1 MIGGPNMESKNKK
14 TKGLV
19 VITFVMMISVNVLA
33 NVIPI
38 NGVSTGRVSDSYPNL
53 FAPAGVTF
61 TIWGLIYL
69 LLTLHTLYQIGFFR
83 GAKAYFNDTQLQK
96 IAIAFSISSLVN
108 SVWIFSWH
116 YKVIPLSMILMIL
129 LLICLIY
136 IIKIINEQS
145 LTLKEHILINL
156 PFSVYF
162 GWITVATI
170 ANVTTFFVSIGWKGL
185 GLQDSTWTV
194 IMLAIGSL
202 IGVLTAVRFNDIAYI
217 FVFIWAYIG
226 ILIKNMGTLGFL
238 GQYQDIMF
246 TVIFCIIIFVVT
258 IICVYISKK
267 RYKPLQ

>member
-1 MIGGPNMESKNKK
+1 MESKDKK
-14 TKGLV
+14 IRGLLA
-19 VITFVMMISVNVLA
+19 ITFVMMISVNVLA

-69 LLTLHTLYQIGFFR
+69 LLALHVLYQLGLFR
-83 GAKAYFNDTQLQK
+83 GGEKQVNDIMLQK
-96 IAIAFSISSLVN
+96 TAIAFSISSLIN
-108 SVWIFSWH
+108 FIWIFSWH
-116 YKVIPLSMILMIL
+116 FKAILLSMILMVG

-136 IIKIINEQS
+136 IVNLINTHS
-145 LTLKEHILINL
+145 LTVREKIFIQL

-162 GWITVATI
+162 GWITIATI

-246 TVIFCIIIFVVT
+246 AVIFCIIIFVVT